1 MKFGTVK
8 NRRQKGGL
16 KVHECRGSS
25 IESSIQYSEENVH
38 YANIPES
45 WQNVLISRVVLFDKK
60 GLNASMKYRSAIEL
74 KALTLKITQLKSP
87 KVEEFYDEGDSEDL
101 L

>member
-1 MKFGTVK
+1 MKFG
-8 NRRQKGGL
+8 NRETIEDKEGL

-60 GLNASMKYRSAIEL
+60 GLNASMKRSI
-74 KALTLKITQLKSP
+74 
-87 KVEEFYDEGDSEDL
+87 DL
-101 L
+101 P